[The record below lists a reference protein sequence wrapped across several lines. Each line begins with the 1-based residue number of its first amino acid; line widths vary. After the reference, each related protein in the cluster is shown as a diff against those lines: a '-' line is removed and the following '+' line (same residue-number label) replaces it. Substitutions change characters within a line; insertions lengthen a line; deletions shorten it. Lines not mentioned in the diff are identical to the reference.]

1 MSDTKEFKGALTRY
15 LKARV
20 PFISV
25 RSAERA
31 RVLDIFK
38 DVASSLSNAPIFVHT
53 LSQGTKELLANR
65 SVSEDRSVVGAV
77 DYASQQIAQR
87 QNLSFILTEVAD
99 IEDDTPFAR
108 QLQDAV
114 MLAAEHGGVLIVI
127 TTKPVWGQLQ
137 RLGMSLVLSAPN
149 EDEMLEIIREQVG
162 AYRNQFPIEWDTA
175 DERQAAAI
183 LAGISR
189 IEAENIIATLL
200 ANGRITKDDLRE
212 LMQAKDRI
220 FADISGIE
228 RVQVRGGELN
238 VGGLGGLKTW
248 LDRERPLLTADLRER
263 GIRPPR
269 GCLLVGVP
277 GCGKSLSAKAIA
289 HNWSLPLYR
298 LDLST
303 IHGQYLGQS
312 EGRLKDALAT
322 ADHVSPCVLWI
333 DEIEKG
339 LAGATQGSGD
349 GGTSTRLVGQF
360 LYWLQEARA
369 RVFVVATANDVSR
382 LPPELLRRGRFDELF
397 FVDLPTPDER
407 REIINIYAQRGLKH
421 ELPDPLMQELVD
433 LSDGFAG
440 SDIES
445 AVREVVKE
453 AYLRG
458 DQAVSDDLFRRSF
471 QNVVPLS
478 KTSPEQI
485 EGIRAWG
492 RERAVPASGQPIGG
506 AGVQARPRRA
516 VLS

>member
-1 MSDTKEFKGALTRY
+1 MSDTQEFQSTLVRY
-15 LKARV
+15 LKARI
-20 PFISV
+20 PFISI
-25 RSAERA
+25 RTPERA
-31 RVLDIFK
+31 RVLDIFR
-38 DVASSLSNAPIFVHT
+38 AAAAGLNAPIFVHT
-53 LSQGTKELLANR
+53 LSQGMKDLASNR
-65 SVSEDRSVVGAV
+65 VVNDDRSVVGAL
-77 DYASQQIAQR
+77 DFASQQMGQR
-87 QNLSFILTEVAD
+87 QNLSFLLTEVAD
-99 IEDDTPFAR
+99 IEDDSAFAR

-114 MLAAEHGGVLIVI
+114 MLAAEKGGSLIVV

-137 RLGMSLVLSAPN
+137 RQGMSLVLSSPT
-149 EDEMLEIIREQVG
+149 EDEMLAIIREQIG
-162 AYRNQFPIEWDTA
+162 AYRSQFRIDWDEQ
-175 DERQAAAI
+175 DEKRAAAI
-183 LAGISR
+183 LSGVSR
-189 IEAENIIATLL
+189 MEAENIIATLL
-200 ANGRITKDDLRE
+200 ANGAITKADLAE
-212 LMQAKDRI
+212 LTQAKDRI

-228 RVQVRGGELN
+228 RVQVRGAELN
-238 VGGLGGLKTW
+238 VGGLGGLKRW
-248 LDRERPLLTADLRER
+248 LERERPLLTADLRER

-269 GCLLVGVP
+269 GVLLVGVP

-289 HNWSLPLYR
+289 HDWSLPLYR

-339 LAGATQGSGD
+339 LAGAQGGGD

-369 RVFVVATANDVSR
+369 RVFVVATANDVSK

-397 FVDLPTPDER
+397 FVDLPTAEER
-407 REIINIYAQRGLKH
+407 REIIDIYIRRGLKTAPTEPLID
-421 ELPDPLMQELVD
+421 ELIG
-433 LSDGFAG
+433 LSEGFAG
-440 SDIES
+440 SDLES

-458 DQAVSDDLFRRSF
+458 DQAVSDELFIRSF

-478 KTSPEQI
+478 RTAPEQI

-492 RERAVPASGQPIGG
+492 RERAVPASGQPIGS
-506 AGVQARPRRA
+506 ASSAPRARRS
-516 VLS
+516 VLV

>member
-149 EDEMLEIIREQVG
+149 EDEMLEIIQEQVG